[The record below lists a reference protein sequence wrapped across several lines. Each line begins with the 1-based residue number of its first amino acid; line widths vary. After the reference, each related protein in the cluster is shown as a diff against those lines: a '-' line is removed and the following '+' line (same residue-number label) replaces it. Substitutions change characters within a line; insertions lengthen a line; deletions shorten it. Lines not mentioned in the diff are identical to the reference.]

1 MDQSDHRSP
10 VDRPST
16 NRGSDLPRAAPQ
28 QERKSTDLFPQGFDV
43 IYRELEHLVHIR
55 RTNSVPVTMWDLGPI
70 DDRIDEIQA
79 ELLARREE
87 RLAFDEA
94 QGRDAD
100 PALLPTSVLES
111 VDDKVWC
118 NLELWR

>member
-1 MDQSDHRSP
+1 MDRSDHRSP
-10 VDRPST
+10 ADQPST
-16 NRGSDLPRAAPQ
+16 NRVSDPPRAAPH
-28 QERKSTDLFPQGFDV
+28 QERTSTDLFPQGFDV

-55 RTNSVPVTMWDLGPI
+55 RTNSVPASIWDLGPV

-87 RLAFDEA
+87 RLAFDAAHE
-94 QGRDAD
+94 RDVD
-100 PALLPTSVLES
+100 PVPLPATAIER
-111 VDDKVWC
+111 VDDQVWC